1 MMRIEERLIKEL
13 HEVLANGVGM
23 KQPIAEAVRKA
34 FERNCI
40 SFSLQSKHGPL
51 IDKGSKTSLPYAVSW
66 QQSVFQ
72 TLATDRNDTKRF
84 VFSISPGS
92 WDIISFFM
100 INRSAFYAILILDEP
115 ESMEECLRAGI
126 MKVLDFL
133 CARCHCILA
142 DYMKQLLLPIDPA
155 GKSGRVHA
163 GEMHVLERIAE
174 FSSTVN
180 YITLIDSDGF
190 IVSTYGNVDEV
201 EKVAGNAALFH
212 QRCVRELSFRGD
224 AAIQSEAFSCKGHT
238 VLIGQIEHT
247 PLSLAISTDG
257 RYARSFASF
266 LFELAHDAL
275 MTIAHETGKLLGSP
289 IEPIREPGR
298 IRTSWFNTAQL
309 IAKGKYVGK
318 QGAKAFHVAACKSLL
333 KSDDTCLLWYEK
345 RSDAIHAGFIPCKL
359 CNP

>member
-1 MMRIEERLIKEL
+1 
-13 HEVLANGVGM
+13 
-23 KQPIAEAVRKA
+23 
-34 FERNCI
+34 
-40 SFSLQSKHGPL
+40 
-51 IDKGSKTSLPYAVSW
+51 
-66 QQSVFQ
+66 
-72 TLATDRNDTKRF
+72 
-84 VFSISPGS
+84 
-92 WDIISFFM
+92 
-100 INRSAFYAILILDEP
+100 
-115 ESMEECLRAGI
+115 
-126 MKVLDFL
+126 
-133 CARCHCILA
+133 
-142 DYMKQLLLPIDPA
+142 MKQLLLPIDPA
-155 GKSGRVHA
+155 GKSVCVHA
-163 GEMHVLERIAE
+163 CEMHVLERIAG
-174 FSSTVN
+174 FSSAVN

-190 IVSTYGNVDEV
+190 VVCTHGNVDEV

-212 QRCVRELSFRGD
+212 QRCVRELAFRGD

-275 MTIAHETGKLLGSP
+275 MTIAHDTGNLLGSQ
-289 IEPIREPGR
+289 IEPTREPGR

-318 QGAKAFHVAACKSLL
+318 QGGKAFHVAACKSLL